1 MNSIAI
7 LEAVNTTS
15 LPFHGQH
22 IITALAAGISYVAM
36 KPIVENIGLDWASQF
51 VKLKKQGGK
60 FGCCDIT
67 IPSLGGL
74 QRMLCLPLKKLNGW
88 LFSINPAKVRDDIR
102 DRLIRY
108 QEECFTALHDYWT
121 KGVAV
126 RSAPETS
133 VDDRTPL
140 RGIVNRIMGK
150 YGMTYQAVYK
160 MVHKEFGVKH
170 IDELSPKQTAEAIEY
185 LAGKVIEGEFI
196 GKEKHQPVKPQFNDE
211 ELISLCYLQL
221 WMEKSQRVSQQLY
234 PAMKQA
240 KSEYAGTL
248 YDIAHD
254 IRYMTGETKKI
265 LLREAQS
272 LDSSNIVVKHAQPML
287 AMLRGEE
294 WIH

>member
-1 MNSIAI
+1 M
-7 LEAVNTTS
+7 
-15 LPFHGQH
+15 
-22 IITALAAGISYVAM
+22 
-36 KPIVENIGLDWASQF
+36 
-51 VKLKKQGGK
+51 
-60 FGCCDIT
+60 
-67 IPSLGGL
+67 
-74 QRMLCLPLKKLNGW
+74 
-88 LFSINPAKVRDDIR
+88 
-102 DRLIRY
+102 
-108 QEECFTALHDYWT
+108 
-121 KGVAV
+121 AV

-240 KSEYAGTL
+240 KSEYAGML

-294 WIH
+294 WTH